1 MSDEPDERR
10 GSGRGRVI
18 GGSLAVLGVV
28 AVLALLLVGLLQGG
42 VETTIQDTLD
52 AGERPPAPALG
63 LAVLAGGNSLT
74 EGETIDVPDLAGR
87 PVVINFW
94 ASWCP
99 PCRNEAPL
107 LEDISRRYADED
119 VLFLGVDSRDL
130 SDNARAFIAEFGL
143 TYPSLRDGTDG
154 TERRWQVT
162 GLPETYILDAQGRVA
177 ARIVGEITR
186 AEQITTPL
194 DQLL

>member
-1 MSDEPDERR
+1 MSDEPDERT
-10 GSGRGRVI
+10 GSGRGRLV
-18 GGSLAVLGVV
+18 GGGLAVLAVV
-28 AVLALLLVGLLQGG
+28 AVLTLLLVGLLQGG
-42 VETTIQDTLD
+42 VETTIQDALD
-52 AGERPPAPALG
+52 AGERPPAPSLALP
-63 LAVLAGGNSLT
+63 VLAGGDSLT
-74 EGETIDVPDLAGR
+74 EGEIIDVPDLAGR

-99 PCRNEAPL
+99 PCRSEAPL
-107 LEDISRRYADED
+107 LEDISRRYADE

-143 TYPSLRDGTDG
+143 TYPSLRDGTDA
-154 TERRWQVT
+154 TERRWELT
-162 GLPETYILDAQGRVA
+162 GLPETYILDDQGRVA